1 MKQLK
6 NATFLATVIAAAFH
20 LSLIDASSFTISY
33 DRVRSLETS
42 PALDRGYSVGTN
54 NCHSNCFMADKTT
67 TPSYNYDY
75 IFTNMT

>member
-20 LSLIDASSFTISY
+20 LPLIDASYFTISN

-42 PALDRGYSVGTN
+42 PALDRGYSVRTN
-54 NCHSNCFMADKTT
+54 NSHSNCFMADKTAY
-67 TPSYNYDY
+67 PSYNYDY
-75 IFTNMT
+75 TFTDMT